1 MMASKIGFYSNFKT
15 GVLSI
20 LPKIPGILV
29 RIQMESLLTVIF
41 GSPLEVVHLLQ
52 SEYSDQNLPYDSI
65 FDKCSSFPKL
75 ENLEKD

>member
-41 GSPLEVVHLLQ
+41 GITSGGSPLIAVR
-52 SEYSDQNLPYDSI
+52 I
-65 FDKCSSFPKL
+65 F
-75 ENLEKD
+75 